1 MGKGKNVSRGNGG
14 GLMGAL
20 STYEV
25 IAGLIILGVIYII
38 AMFDELKEENNK
50 LREHNRKLR
59 KKLR

>member
-1 MGKGKNVSRGNGG
+1 
-14 GLMGAL
+14 MGAL

-25 IAGLIILGVIYII
+25 ITGLIILGVIYII